1 VRRIGFVVIFMLG
14 LLLLSP
20 AVEGQPAPKIH
31 WLGLL
36 LTGAPPDAN
45 FEAFREG
52 LRDLGYVEGQNITIE
67 SRWAGGQS
75 DRWSELVAALLDAKV
90 DVIVTQATPA
100 ALTVKRLT
108 TAVPVVMAYAADPV
122 GSGLVANLAR
132 PGGNVTGLTTLAPTL
147 SAKRLEILKE
157 AFPGTSRVAVLRVSG
172 RSSSSAEELFWK
184 ETERAG
190 QALGLQL
197 LPAKVAEQSQYR
209 DAFASFTRGRA
220 DALITL
226 GDFVLTPG
234 QRTQIVDLVLRSK
247 LPAIYQGKES
257 VDVGGLISYGPN
269 LPAMHRRAATFVDKI
284 LKGAKPADLP
294 VEQPT
299 RFDLVIN
306 LKTARALGLTIPQS
320 LLVRA
325 DEIIQ

>member
-1 VRRIGFVVIFMLG
+1 MRLIGLAVIFTLG
-14 LLLLSP
+14 LLLSSP
-20 AVEGQPAPKIH
+20 AVEGQPATKIH
-31 WLGLL
+31 RLGLL

-45 FEAFREG
+45 VEAFREG
-52 LRDLGYVEGQNITIE
+52 LRDLGYVEGQNITID

-100 ALTVKRLT
+100 ASTVKRLT
-108 TAVPVVMAYAADPV
+108 TAVPIVMAYAADPV

-157 AFPGTSRVAVLRVSG
+157 AFPGHFASRCP
-172 RSSSSAEELFWK
+172 SS
-184 ETERAG
+184 

-197 LPAKVAEQSQYR
+197 LRAKVTGQGQYR

-220 DALITL
+220 DALIML
-226 GDFVLTPG
+226 GDFVLTPS

-269 LPAMHRRAATFVDKI
+269 LPAMHRRAAVYVDKI
-284 LKGAKPADLP
+284 LKGAKPGDLP

-299 RFDLVIN
+299 KFELVIN
-306 LKTARALGLTIPQS
+306 LKTAKALGLTIPQS
-320 LLVRA
+320 ILVRA